1 MLLTITLIRAAILY
15 IFVILMVKLMGKRQI
30 GQLQPAE
37 FVITILISEI
47 VTVPMQDNS
56 LPLLSSIIAV
66 LLLVS
71 LEILLS
77 AASLKFIKLRTAVEG
92 NSIIVIRDGTID
104 QQQLKRLRLTI
115 DDLTEALRQKDVFDI
130 SDVQYAIVETNGSL
144 SVLLKPEKQTV
155 TAEMLNIN
163 PPNCG
168 MACTVISDGEIK
180 KAAFKECNLTE
191 EELLKII
198 KKKSLKVEDIMLMT
212 ADKNGKTNIVRRDP
226 KI

>member
-1 MLLTITLIRAAILY
+1 MAITIVRAAILY

-56 LPLLSSIIAV
+56 LPLLSSVMAV

-77 AASLKFIKLRTAVEG
+77 AASLKFMKLRTAVEG
-92 NSIIVIRDGTID
+92 NSIIVIRDGNID

-130 SDVQYAIVETNGSL
+130 SDVQYALSL
-144 SVLLKPEKQTV
+144 
-155 TAEMLNIN
+155 IH
-163 PPNCG
+163 
-168 MACTVISDGEIK
+168 I
-180 KAAFKECNLTE
+180 
-191 EELLKII
+191 
-198 KKKSLKVEDIMLMT
+198 
-212 ADKNGKTNIVRRDP
+212 
-226 KI
+226 

>member
-1 MLLTITLIRAAILY
+1 MTITLIRAAILY

-56 LPLLSSIIAV
+56 LPLISSIIAV

-77 AASLKFIKLRTAVEG
+77 AASLKFMKLRTAVEG
-92 NSIIVIRDGTID
+92 NSIIVIRDGSID
-104 QQQLKRLRLTI
+104 QTQLKRLRITI
-115 DDLTEALRQKDVFDI
+115 DDLTEALRQKDVFNI
-130 SDVQYAIVETNGSL
+130 NDVQYAIVETNGSL
-144 SVLLKPEKQTV
+144 SVLLKPEKQNV
-155 TAEMLNIN
+155 TAEMLNITPSDN
-163 PPNCG
+163 A
-168 MACTVISDGEIK
+168 MAYTVISDGEIRK
-180 KAAFKECNLTE
+180 SAFSQCGLTE
-191 EELLKII
+191 EKVLKII
-198 KKKSLKVEDIMLMT
+198 RRKSLTPKDIMLMT
-212 ADKNGKTNIVRRDP
+212 ADKNGNTNIVRRDP

>member
-1 MLLTITLIRAAILY
+1 MTVTIIRAAILY

-56 LPLLSSIIAV
+56 IPLLNSIMAV

-77 AASLKFIKLRTAVEG
+77 AASLKFMKLRTAVEG
-92 NSIIVIRDGTID
+92 NSIIVIRDGIVD
-104 QQQLKRLRLTI
+104 QQQLKRLRLTV

-163 PPNCG
+163 PVNHG
-168 MACTVISDGEIK
+168 MACTVISDGKIK
-180 KAAFKECNLTE
+180 EPALNECGLTQE
-191 EELLKII
+191 KILKI
-198 KKKSLKVEDIMLMT
+198 LKNKALKMEDIMLMT
-212 ADKNGKTNIVRRDP
+212 ADKNGKTNIIRRDP

>member
-1 MLLTITLIRAAILY
+1 MAITIIRAAILY

-56 LPLLSSIIAV
+56 LPLLSSVMAV

-77 AASLKFIKLRTAVEG
+77 SASLKFMKLRTAVEG

-115 DDLTEALRQKDVFDI
+115 DDLIEALRQKDVFDI
-130 SDVQYAIVETNGSL
+130 SDVQYAIVETNGTL

-163 PPNCG
+163 PVNRG
-168 MACTVISDGEIK
+168 MTCTVISDGEIK
-180 KAAFKECNLTE
+180 KPAFKECDLTE
-191 EELLKII
+191 EQLLKII
-198 KKKSLKVEDIMLMT
+198 KNKSLKIEDIMLMT
-212 ADKNGKTNIVRRDP
+212 ADKSGKINVIRRDP

>member
-1 MLLTITLIRAAILY
+1 MAITIIRAAILY

-56 LPLLSSIIAV
+56 LPLLSSVMAV

-77 AASLKFIKLRTAVEG
+77 AASLKFMKLRTAVEG
-92 NSIIVIRDGTID
+92 NSIIVIRDGMID

-130 SDVQYAIVETNGSL
+130 SDVQYAIVETNGTL

-163 PPNCG
+163 PVNRG

-180 KAAFKECNLTE
+180 KPAFKECDLTE
-191 EELLKII
+191 EQLLRVIKKESLKI
-198 KKKSLKVEDIMLMT
+198 EDIMLMT
-212 ADKNGKTNIVRRDP
+212 ADKSGKINVIRRDP

>member
-1 MLLTITLIRAAILY
+1 MAITIIRAAILY

-56 LPLLSSIIAV
+56 LPLLSSVMAV

-77 AASLKFIKLRTAVEG
+77 AASLKFMKLRTAVEG
-92 NSIIVIRDGTID
+92 NSIIVIRDGMID

-130 SDVQYAIVETNGSL
+130 SDVQYAIVETNGTL

-163 PPNCG
+163 PVNRG

-180 KAAFKECNLTE
+180 KPAFKECNLTE
-191 EELLKII
+191 EQLLRVIKKESLKI
-198 KKKSLKVEDIMLMT
+198 EDIMLMT
-212 ADKNGKTNIVRRDP
+212 ADKSGKINVIRRDR

>member
-1 MLLTITLIRAAILY
+1 MTVTLIRAAILY

-77 AASLKFIKLRTAVEG
+77 AASMKFMKLRTAVEG
-92 NSIIVIRDGTID
+92 NSIIVIRDGAID
-104 QQQLKRLRLTI
+104 QKQLKRLRLTV
-115 DDLTEALRQKDVFDI
+115 DDLTEALRQKDVFDVN
-130 SDVQYAIVETNGSL
+130 DVQFAIVETNGSL

-155 TAEMLNIN
+155 TAEMLNIQ
-163 PPNCG
+163 PSDSG

-180 KAAFKECNLTE
+180 KSAFKECNLTE
-191 EELLKII
+191 DKLLKII
-198 KKKSLKVEDIMLMT
+198 KSKALSPKDIMLMT
-212 ADKNGKTNIVRRDP
+212 ADKNGRINIVRRDP

>member
-1 MLLTITLIRAAILY
+1 MAITIVRAAILY

-56 LPLLSSIIAV
+56 LPLLSSVMAV

-77 AASLKFIKLRTAVEG
+77 AASLKFMKLRTAVEG
-92 NSIIVIRDGTID
+92 NSIIVIRDGNID

-163 PPNCG
+163 PVNRG

-180 KAAFKECNLTE
+180 KPAFKECDLTE
-191 EELLKII
+191 EQLLRVI
-198 KKKSLKVEDIMLMT
+198 KKESLEIEDIMLLT
-212 ADKNGKTNIVRRDP
+212 ADRSGKINIIRRDP
-226 KI
+226 QI

>member
-1 MLLTITLIRAAILY
+1 MAITIIRAAILY

-56 LPLLSSIIAV
+56 LPLLSSVMAV

-77 AASLKFIKLRTAVEG
+77 AASLKFMKLRTAVEG
-92 NSIIVIRDGTID
+92 NSIIVIRDGMID

-130 SDVQYAIVETNGSL
+130 SDVQYAIVETNGTL

-163 PPNCG
+163 PVNHG

-180 KAAFKECNLTE
+180 KPAFKECNLTE
-191 EELLKII
+191 EQLLRVIKKESLKI
-198 KKKSLKVEDIMLMT
+198 EDIMLMT
-212 ADKNGKTNIVRRDP
+212 ADKSGKINVIRRDP

>member
-1 MLLTITLIRAAILY
+1 MTITIIRAAILY
-15 IFVILMVKLMGKRQI
+15 VFVILMVKLMGKRQI

-56 LPLLSSIIAV
+56 LPLLSSILAV

-71 LEILLS
+71 LEIFLS
-77 AASLKFIKLRTAVEG
+77 AASLKFAKLRTTVEG
-92 NSIIVIRDGTID
+92 NSIIVIRDGKIE
-104 QQQLKRLRLTI
+104 QRELKRLRITI
-115 DDLTEALRQKDVFDI
+115 DDLTAALRQKDVFDI

-155 TAEMLNIN
+155 TAEMLNIRTGKN
-163 PPNCG
+163 G
-168 MACTVISDGEIK
+168 MACTVISDGKIRK
-180 KAAFKECNLTE
+180 SAFTECNMSDEQLFE
-191 EELLKII
+191 IMKDH
-198 KKKSLKVEDIMLMT
+198 SLKANDIMLMT
-212 ADKNGKTNIVRRDP
+212 ADKNGKINIVRRDQ

>member
-1 MLLTITLIRAAILY
+1 MTVTLIRAAILY

-77 AASLKFIKLRTAVEG
+77 AASMKFMKLRTAVEG

-104 QQQLKRLRLTI
+104 QKQLKRLRLTV
-115 DDLTEALRQKDVFDI
+115 DDLTEALRQKDVFDVD
-130 SDVQYAIVETNGSL
+130 DVQFAIVETNGSL

-155 TAEMLNIN
+155 TAEMLNIK
-163 PPNCG
+163 PSDSA
-168 MACTVISDGEIK
+168 MACTVISDGEIRRS
-180 KAAFKECNLTE
+180 AFTECNLTE
-191 EELLKII
+191 EKLFRII
-198 KKKSLKVEDIMLMT
+198 KGKSLSPKDIMLMT
-212 ADKNGKTNIVRRDP
+212 ADKNGKINIVRRDP

>member
-1 MLLTITLIRAAILY
+1 MTVTIIRAAILY

-56 LPLLSSIIAV
+56 IPLLNSIMAV

-77 AASLKFIKLRTAVEG
+77 SASLKFMKLRTAVEG
-92 NSIIVIRDGTID
+92 NSIIVIRDGKID
-104 QQQLKRLRLTI
+104 QQQLKRLRLTV

-163 PPNCG
+163 PVNRG
-168 MACTVISDGEIK
+168 MACTVISDGKIK
-180 KAAFKECNLTE
+180 EPALNECDLTQE
-191 EELLKII
+191 KILKI
-198 KKKSLKVEDIMLMT
+198 LKNKALKMEDIMLMT
-212 ADKNGKTNIVRRDP
+212 ADKNGKTNIIRRDP

>member
-1 MLLTITLIRAAILY
+1 MAITIIRAAILY

-56 LPLLSSIIAV
+56 LPLLSSVMAV

-77 AASLKFIKLRTAVEG
+77 AASLKFMKLRTAVEG
-92 NSIIVIRDGTID
+92 NSIIVIRDGMID

-130 SDVQYAIVETNGSL
+130 SDVQYAIVETNGTL

-163 PPNCG
+163 PVNRG
-168 MACTVISDGEIK
+168 MTCTVISDGEIK
-180 KAAFKECNLTE
+180 KPAFKECNLTE
-191 EELLKII
+191 EQLLRVIKKESLKI
-198 KKKSLKVEDIMLMT
+198 EDIMLMT
-212 ADKNGKTNIVRRDP
+212 ADKSGKINVIRRDP

>member
-1 MLLTITLIRAAILY
+1 MAITIIRAAILY

-56 LPLLSSIIAV
+56 LPLLSSVMAV

-77 AASLKFIKLRTAVEG
+77 AASLKFMKLRTAVEG
-92 NSIIVIRDGTID
+92 NSIIVIRDGMID

-130 SDVQYAIVETNGSL
+130 SDVQYAIVETNGTL

-163 PPNCG
+163 PVNRG

-180 KAAFKECNLTE
+180 KPAFKECNLTE
-191 EELLKII
+191 EQLLRVIKKESLKI
-198 KKKSLKVEDIMLMT
+198 EDIMLMT
-212 ADKNGKTNIVRRDP
+212 ADKSGKINVIMRDP

>member
-1 MLLTITLIRAAILY
+1 MAITIIRAAILY

-56 LPLLSSIIAV
+56 LPLLSSVMAV

-77 AASLKFIKLRTAVEG
+77 AASLKFMKLRTAVEG
-92 NSIIVIRDGTID
+92 NSIIVIRDGMID

-130 SDVQYAIVETNGSL
+130 SDVQYAIVETNGTL

-163 PPNCG
+163 PVNRG

-180 KAAFKECNLTE
+180 KPAFKECNLTE
-191 EELLKII
+191 EQLLRVIKNESLKI
-198 KKKSLKVEDIMLMT
+198 EDIMLMT
-212 ADKNGKTNIVRRDP
+212 ADKSGKINVIRRDP

>member
-1 MLLTITLIRAAILY
+1 MTVTIIRAAILY

-56 LPLLSSIIAV
+56 IPLLNSIMAV

-77 AASLKFIKLRTAVEG
+77 AASLKFMKLRTAVEG
-92 NSIIVIRDGTID
+92 NSIIVIRDGKID
-104 QQQLKRLRLTI
+104 QQQLKRLRLTV

-163 PPNCG
+163 PVNRG
-168 MACTVISDGEIK
+168 MACTVISDGKIK
-180 KAAFKECNLTE
+180 EPALNECDLTQE
-191 EELLKII
+191 KILKI
-198 KKKSLKVEDIMLMT
+198 LKNRALKMEDIMLMT
-212 ADKNGKTNIVRRDP
+212 ADKNGKTNIIRRDP

>member
-1 MLLTITLIRAAILY
+1 MTITIIRAAILY

-56 LPLLSSIIAV
+56 LPLLSSITAV

-77 AASLKFIKLRTAVEG
+77 SASMKFMKLRTAVEG

-104 QQQLKRLRLTI
+104 QQQLKRLRVTI

-144 SVLLKPEKQTV
+144 SVLLKPEKQAV
-155 TAEMLNIN
+155 TAQMLNIN
-163 PPNCG
+163 VPDTG
-168 MACTVISDGEIK
+168 MTCTVISDGQIRK
-180 KAAFKECNLTE
+180 SSLTECNLTE
-191 EELLKII
+191 EGLLKILHRN
-198 KKKSLKVEDIMLMT
+198 SLEVQDIMLMT
-212 ADKNGKTNIVRRDP
+212 ADKKGKISIVRRDP
-226 KI
+226 EI